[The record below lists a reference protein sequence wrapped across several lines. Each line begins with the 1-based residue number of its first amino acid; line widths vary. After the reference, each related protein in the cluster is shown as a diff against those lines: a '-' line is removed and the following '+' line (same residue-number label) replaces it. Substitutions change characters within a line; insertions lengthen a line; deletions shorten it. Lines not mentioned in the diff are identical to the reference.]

1 MPAATALVTGN
12 DPTPQL
18 AEQAVREALHR
29 LDADTP
35 VGGILLFLSP
45 EFTRH
50 ATAAVVAAARAG
62 KCLQVFGSVA
72 AGVCTEAGW
81 VLDRPA
87 VAAMVLGA
95 PLALTAASTG
105 DAAAPILCCTSTP
118 FPSEWSD
125 SRRCGLHFHGTA
137 GQSAVWQAGRLAEQ
151 GVAEAGLR
159 GATPAFVVSPG
170 LSPLAPPQQVSAVRG
185 YDLLAV
191 AGRKALD
198 DLLATLPLE
207 WREHLPLH
215 LVNACLTGVDGE
227 PRSAA
232 ILAAN
237 ADRSL
242 TLTEA
247 LQPGDRIQWA
257 FRDPQAAASETRT
270 QLAGLDPRKADFALY
285 FSCIG
290 RGPYFHGK
298 DDLDLAALSERF
310 PGLPV
315 IGAYGTGQI
324 AFHGMRSRQLQNAV
338 VVAIYE
344 ESDKEDKDVVQP

>member
-95 PLALTAASTG
+95 PLALTAPG
-105 DAAAPILCCTSTP
+105 AAETAPTLCCTSTP
-118 FPSEWSD
+118 FPSEWRD
-125 SRRCGLHFHGTA
+125 SRRCGLHFHGTS
-137 GQSAVWQAGRLAEQ
+137 GQSAVWQAGRLAEH
-151 GVAEAGLR
+151 GIAEAALR
-159 GATPAFVVSPG
+159 GARPAFVVSTG
-170 LSPLAPPQQVSAVRG
+170 LSPLAAPRQASAVRG

-191 AGRKALD
+191 DGRKALD
-198 DLLATLPLE
+198 DLLAALPPD
-207 WREHLPLH
+207 WRERLPLH
-215 LVNACLTGVDGE
+215 LVNASLTAADGE
-227 PRSAA
+227 ARSAA

-242 TLTEA
+242 TLTTA

-257 FRDPQAAASETRT
+257 IRDPQAAADETRA
-270 QLAGLDPRKADFALY
+270 QLAGLDTRAADFALY